1 MINKGIEHHFKVS
14 VLIMLAI
21 ASVGLVFQ
29 ANIYGQEG
37 SNATA
42 SNATAS
48 NATASNATASNA
60 TASNATASN
69 ATASQTQIQAVF
81 LGDLKPRTGSNAS
94 GVAGFEFLGG
104 DAMSYTINA
113 TGTSNISNIWL
124 SQSTGGRFTDL
135 VQIHSA
141 TRDGLINAPIN
152 GTVASGNLTSADFTG
167 APLQG
172 KSMSDLAKMIAD
184 GQVFVRISTSD
195 FPSGE
200 IIGKLAVI

>member
-37 SNATA
+37 SNAA
-42 SNATAS
+42 E
-48 NATASNATASNA
+48 
-60 TASNATASN
+60 
-69 ATASQTQIQAVF
+69 SQTQIRAVF
-81 LGDLKPRTGSNAS
+81 LADLTPRAASNAS

-104 DAMSYTINA
+104 DTMSYTINA

>member
-1 MINKGIEHHFKVS
+1 MFSRTIEQYSKVS
-14 VLIMLAI
+14 VLAVLTF
-21 ASVGLVFQ
+21 ASLGLVFQ
-29 ANIYGQEG
+29 TNVYGQEG

-48 NATASNATASNA
+48 NATASNATAS
-60 TASNATASN
+60 
-69 ATASQTQIQAVF
+69 QTQSQVQIRGVF
-81 LGDLKPRTGSNAS
+81 LADLKPRASSNAS
-94 GVAGFEFLGG
+94 GVAGFEYLGG
-104 DAMSYTINA
+104 DSMSYTINA

-152 GTVASGNLTSADFTG
+152 GTVASGNLTAADFTG

-172 KSMSDLAKMIAD
+172 KSMMDLAKMIKD
-184 GQVFVRISTSD
+184 GQVYVRISTSD

>member
-1 MINKGIEHHFKVS
+1 MYGTQTVINKKTSNTTVAITCLMFSKRIEQYTKFS
-14 VLIMLAI
+14 VLTMLAL
-21 ASVGLVFQ
+21 ASLGLVFQ
-29 ANIYGQEG
+29 TNIYGQAE
-37 SNATA
+37 SQTLSRAVFLADLEPRAA
-42 SNATAS
+42 SNATGIAS
-48 NATASNATASNA
+48 
-60 TASNATASN
+60 
-69 ATASQTQIQAVF
+69 
-81 LGDLKPRTGSNAS
+81 
-94 GVAGFEFLGG
+94 FEILGG
-104 DAMSYTINA
+104 DTMSYTINA

-152 GTVASGNLTSADFTG
+152 GTVASGNLTAADFTG

-172 KSMSDLAKMIAD
+172 KSMSDLAKMIVD

>member
-14 VLIMLAI
+14 VLITLAI

-37 SNATA
+37 
-42 SNATAS
+42 
-48 NATASNATASNA
+48 SNATASNA

-104 DAMSYTINA
+104 DTMSYTINA

-152 GTVASGNLTSADFTG
+152 GTVASGNLTAADFTG

-172 KSMSDLAKMIAD
+172 KSISDLAKMMVD

>member
-1 MINKGIEHHFKVS
+1 MFNKRTEHRFKVS

-37 SNATA
+37 SNATG
-42 SNATAS
+42 SNATGS
-48 NATASNATASNA
+48 NATG
-60 TASNATASN
+60 
-69 ATASQTQIQAVF
+69 SQTQIRAVF
-81 LGDLKPRTGSNAS
+81 LADLKPRAASNAS

-104 DAMSYTINA
+104 DTMSYTINA

-172 KSMSDLAKMIAD
+172 KSMSDLAKMIVD
-184 GQVFVRISTSD
+184 GQVFLRISTSD

>member
-1 MINKGIEHHFKVS
+1 MIDKRTEHHFEVS

-29 ANIYGQEG
+29 ASVYGQEG
-37 SNATA
+37 SQMQSRAVFLADLEPRAA
-42 SNATAS
+42 SNATGV
-48 NATASNATASNA
+48 
-60 TASNATASN
+60 
-69 ATASQTQIQAVF
+69 AVF
-81 LGDLKPRTGSNAS
+81 
-94 GVAGFEFLGG
+94 EILGG
-104 DAMSYTINA
+104 DTMSYTINA

-135 VQIHSA
+135 VQFYSA

-152 GTVASGNLTSADFTG
+152 GTVASGNLTAADFTG

-172 KSMSDLAKMIAD
+172 KSMSDLAKMIVD
-184 GQVFVRISTSD
+184 GQVFVRISTSN

-200 IIGKLAVI
+200 IIGKLTVI

>member
-37 SNATA
+37 SNATE
-42 SNATAS
+42 
-48 NATASNATASNA
+48 
-60 TASNATASN
+60 
-69 ATASQTQIQAVF
+69 SQTQIRAVF
-81 LGDLKPRTGSNAS
+81 LADLTPRAASNAS

-104 DAMSYTINA
+104 DTMSYTINA

-135 VQIHSA
+135 VQFHSA

-152 GTVASGNLTSADFTG
+152 GTVASGNFTAADFFG

-172 KSMSDLAKMIAD
+172 KSMSDLAKMIVD

-195 FPSGE
+195 FPAGE

>member
-1 MINKGIEHHFKVS
+1 MHSGVMYGTQTVINKKTSNTTVAITCLMFSKRIEQYTKFS
-14 VLIMLAI
+14 VLTMLAL
-21 ASVGLVFQ
+21 ASLGLVFQ
-29 ANIYGQEG
+29 TNIYGQAE
-37 SNATA
+37 SQTLSRAVFLADLEPRAA
-42 SNATAS
+42 SNATGIAS
-48 NATASNATASNA
+48 
-60 TASNATASN
+60 
-69 ATASQTQIQAVF
+69 
-81 LGDLKPRTGSNAS
+81 
-94 GVAGFEFLGG
+94 FEILGG
-104 DAMSYTINA
+104 DTMSYTINA

-152 GTVASGNLTSADFTG
+152 GTVASGNLTAADFTG

-172 KSMSDLAKMIAD
+172 KSMSDLAKMIVD

>member
-1 MINKGIEHHFKVS
+1 MINKIIEHHFKVS

-48 NATASNATASNA
+48 NATASNAAE
-60 TASNATASN
+60 
-69 ATASQTQIQAVF
+69 SQTQIRAVF
-81 LGDLKPRTGSNAS
+81 LADLTPRAASNAS

-104 DAMSYTINA
+104 DTMSYTINA

>member
-29 ANIYGQEG
+29 ANIYGQE
-37 SNATA
+37 
-42 SNATAS
+42 
-48 NATASNATASNA
+48 ASNA

-104 DAMSYTINA
+104 DTMSYTINA

-152 GTVASGNLTSADFTG
+152 GTVASGNLTAADFTG

-172 KSMSDLAKMIAD
+172 KSISDLAKMMVD

>member
-37 SNATA
+37 SNATE
-42 SNATAS
+42 
-48 NATASNATASNA
+48 
-60 TASNATASN
+60 
-69 ATASQTQIQAVF
+69 SQTQIRAVF
-81 LGDLKPRTGSNAS
+81 LADLIPRAASNAS

-104 DAMSYTINA
+104 DTMSYTINA

-135 VQIHSA
+135 VQFHSA

-172 KSMSDLAKMIAD
+172 KSMSDLAKMIVD

>member
-1 MINKGIEHHFKVS
+1 MINKRIEHHFKVS

-37 SNATA
+37 SNATG
-42 SNATAS
+42 SNATE
-48 NATASNATASNA
+48 
-60 TASNATASN
+60 
-69 ATASQTQIQAVF
+69 SQTQIRAVF
-81 LGDLKPRTGSNAS
+81 LADLQPRAASNAS
-94 GVAGFEFLGG
+94 GIAGFEFLGG
-104 DAMSYTINA
+104 DTMSYTINA

-135 VQIHSA
+135 VQFHSA

-152 GTVASGNLTSADFTG
+152 GTVASGNLTAADFTG

-172 KSMSDLAKMIAD
+172 KSMSDLAKMIVD

>member
-1 MINKGIEHHFKVS
+1 MYGTQTVINKKTSNTTVAITCLMFSKRIEQYTKFS
-14 VLIMLAI
+14 VLTMLAL
-21 ASVGLVFQ
+21 ASLGLVFQ
-29 ANIYGQEG
+29 TNIYGQAE
-37 SNATA
+37 SQTLSRAVFLADLESRAA
-42 SNATAS
+42 SNATGIAS
-48 NATASNATASNA
+48 
-60 TASNATASN
+60 
-69 ATASQTQIQAVF
+69 
-81 LGDLKPRTGSNAS
+81 
-94 GVAGFEFLGG
+94 FEILGG
-104 DAMSYTINA
+104 DTMSYTINA

-152 GTVASGNLTSADFTG
+152 GTVASGNLTAADFTG

-172 KSMSDLAKMIAD
+172 KSMSDLAKMIVD

>member
-1 MINKGIEHHFKVS
+1 MFSKRIEQYTKFS
-14 VLIMLAI
+14 VLTMLAL
-21 ASVGLVFQ
+21 ASLGLVFQ
-29 ANIYGQEG
+29 TNIYGQAE
-37 SNATA
+37 SQTLSRAVFLADLEPRAA
-42 SNATAS
+42 SNATGIAS
-48 NATASNATASNA
+48 
-60 TASNATASN
+60 
-69 ATASQTQIQAVF
+69 
-81 LGDLKPRTGSNAS
+81 
-94 GVAGFEFLGG
+94 FEILGG
-104 DAMSYTINA
+104 DTMSYTINA

-152 GTVASGNLTSADFTG
+152 GTVASGNLTAADFTG

-172 KSMSDLAKMIAD
+172 KSMSDLAKMIVD

>member
-1 MINKGIEHHFKVS
+1 MIDKRTENHFKVS
-14 VLIMLAI
+14 VLVMLAT

-37 SNATA
+37 SQTLSRAVFLADLEPRAA
-42 SNATAS
+42 SNATG
-48 NATASNATASNA
+48 
-60 TASNATASN
+60 
-69 ATASQTQIQAVF
+69 IAVF
-81 LGDLKPRTGSNAS
+81 
-94 GVAGFEFLGG
+94 EILGG
-104 DAMSYTINA
+104 DTMSYTINA

-135 VQIHSA
+135 VQIHSS

-152 GTVASGNLTSADFTG
+152 GTVAGGNLTAADFTG

-172 KSMSDLAKMIAD
+172 KSMSDLAKMMVD
-184 GQVFVRISTSD
+184 EQVFVRISTSN

-200 IIGKLAVI
+200 LVGKKLTVI

>member
-1 MINKGIEHHFKVS
+1 MIDKRTEYHFKVS
-14 VLIMLAI
+14 VLIILAI

-29 ANIYGQEG
+29 TNIYGQEG

-48 NATASNATASNA
+48 
-60 TASNATASN
+60 
-69 ATASQTQIQAVF
+69 QTQTQSQIRAVF
-81 LGDLKPRTGSNAS
+81 LADLKPRAASNAS
-94 GVAGFEFLGG
+94 GVAGFDFQGG
-104 DAMSYTINA
+104 DTMSYTINA

-124 SQSTGGRFTDL
+124 SQSTGGRFTDI

-141 TRDGLINAPIN
+141 TREGPINAPIN
-152 GTVASGNLTSADFTG
+152 GTVASGNLTAADFTG

-172 KSMSDLAKMIAD
+172 KSMSDLAKMIVD

-200 IIGKLAVI
+200 LVGKLAVI